1 MSKKTALKVLLFVI
15 FSFFVLD
22 KVSLAQALYNV
33 GTSITVGS
41 DTYSQLSLS
50 PQNVEIAESSEVL
63 ITAYNGDGTPK
74 VNRTIQIYESS
85 NSASVTIAQPSLTDS
100 NGKTVGKISS
110 SVAGTYRICGRD
122 ITDGILVDI
131 QHCELLYVTPVAVPT
146 MASEPQF
153 TAGTS
158 NTVSW
163 NITGSNSYEYYVEI
177 ATDSDFSNIVG
188 SSGWVSSLT
197 TTFSDLSSG
206 QIYYYRVKA
215 RNQSAGES
223 GWSNVV
229 YSVQE
234 ASAPQISLISVVKP
248 SNVTTQTFDPQ
259 LPITITYRIE
269 DNMSVASREIW
280 VILPTGEKVSVP
292 YTPVLNG
299 NIWSV
304 SIKLGDLPKD
314 ANGNLFTAYSF
325 YVEAEDN
332 MGNMSWDNSA
342 SVNFP
347 IPYVPPVI
355 PPVIEPPVNPQN
367 PSNPGIPVR
376 LSEEEDKTPTWT
388 WVPSYDSEN
397 NIVTKYIVEWCDNES
412 FTNCEAYSVVIDS
425 NSFTHSTSLD
435 EGNWYFRVRG
445 ISKDDLLSDWSVAN
459 FTIQKSEVIVKP
471 TTPPIVEPPKPTN
484 WFAEKISEPV
494 KEVSENILENTVG
507 KLDEK
512 TVQVFN
518 VGTVVTN
525 VAVGMG
531 MILTMLGTIPYLL
544 VQTSLAFLSLVGF
557 RVKGNISGYVYDSVT
572 KNPIKNAV
580 LRIYNEL
587 NELVWTDVS
596 DYKGRFRTPEIK
608 NGKYYIKV
616 SGRDYKYPS
625 SIVVGNTDFPL
636 ENVYQGGVFE
646 VTDGSIPK
654 FSIPL
659 DQAELSK
666 VKILSERFFSRS
678 KWFWKP
684 LHAGVFVLGLAF
696 SAYAV
701 KVNPVWWNY
710 FILLLYIPSLVMLIF
725 SLFGKKEKYGFVK
738 NENGVKLEGVTIHL
752 IEDEFERVQ
761 ATRVTDGRGSYRFI
775 ADKGI
780 FSIDVVD
787 KKYSLIKPEKYRNIK
802 ISKEGS
808 IVLCPNLTVKDKE

>member
-1 MSKKTALKVLLFVI
+1 MIKKTVLKVLFFVI
-15 FSFFVLD
+15 LSFFLLDATASVL
-22 KVSLAQALYNV
+22 SFFNV
-33 GTSITVGS
+33 ETSVTVGN
-41 DTYSQLSLS
+41 DIYSQLSLS
-50 PQNVEIAESSEVL
+50 PQNVQKSRPSDVL
-63 ITAYNGDGTPK
+63 IVAYNGDGTPK
-74 VNRTIQIYESS
+74 KNRDIEIYVDG
-85 NSASVTIAQPSLTDS
+85 NSTNVTITQPPLTDS
-100 NGKTVGKISS
+100 TGKTTGKISS
-110 SVAGTYRICGRD
+110 SVAGTYRVCARD
-122 ITDGILVDI
+122 ITGGISVEI
-131 QHCELLYVTPVAVPT
+131 QQCELLYVTPVAVPT

-163 NITGSNSYEYYVEI
+163 AILGSNSYQYYVEI
-177 ATDSDFSNIVG
+177 ATDSDFSNVVG
-188 SSGWVSSLT
+188 SSGWVSSLS

-215 RNQSAGES
+215 TNEWGGES

-234 ASAPQISLISVVKP
+234 ASAPLITLISVVKP
-248 SNVTTQTFDPQ
+248 SNATTETFDPQ
-259 LPITITYRIE
+259 LPVTITYRIE

-280 VILPTGEKVSVP
+280 VLLPTGEKVSVP

-299 NIWSV
+299 NIWIV
-304 SIKLGDLPKD
+304 NIKLGDLPKD
-314 ANGNLFTAYSF
+314 ANGYLFTAYSF

-347 IPYVPPVI
+347 EPYVPPVL
-355 PPVIEPPVNPQN
+355 PPVIPPEQPQN
-367 PSNPGIPVR
+367 PSDPGIPVR
-376 LSEEEDKTPTWT
+376 LSKENDKTPSWT
-388 WVPSYDSEN
+388 WVPSYDSN
-397 NIVTKYIVEWCDNES
+397 GNVVTKYIVEWCSNES
-412 FTNCEAYSVVIDS
+412 FTNCEAYSVLIDS
-425 NSFTHSTSLD
+425 NSFTHSTPLL
-435 EGNWYFRVRG
+435 EGKWYFRVKG
-445 ISKDDLLSDWSVAN
+445 MSKDDLVSNWSITN
-459 FTIQKSEVIVKP
+459 FSIKKTEVVPK
-471 TTPPIVEPPKPTN
+471 PPIPPVVEPPKQTN
-484 WFAEKISEPV
+484 WFTEKISEPV
-494 KEVSENILENTVG
+494 KKVSENILENTVG

-518 VGTVVTN
+518 VGTIVTN

-557 RVKGNISGYVYDSVT
+557 RVNGNISGYVYDSVT
-572 KNPIKNAV
+572 KDPIKNAV
-580 LRIYNEL
+580 LRIYNEA
-587 NELVWTDVS
+587 NELAWTDVS

-659 DQAELSK
+659 DQSELSK
-666 VKILSERFFSRS
+666 VKIFSERFFSRS

-684 LHAGVFVLGLAF
+684 LHAGIFVLGLAF

-710 FILLLYIPSLVMLIF
+710 FILLLYIPSLVLLIF
-725 SLFGKKEKYGFVK
+725 SLFGRKEKYGFVK
-738 NENGVKLEGVTIHL
+738 SEKGQKLEGVTIHL
-752 IEDEFERVQ
+752 IENEFEKVQ
-761 ATRVTDGRGSYRFI
+761 STRVTDSRGRYRFI

-780 FSIDVVD
+780 FTIDVVD
-787 KKYSLIKPEKYRNIK
+787 KKYLLVKPELYRNIK
-802 ISKEGS
+802 IKKDGS
-808 IVLCPNLTVKDKE
+808 TVLCPNLVVKNKD